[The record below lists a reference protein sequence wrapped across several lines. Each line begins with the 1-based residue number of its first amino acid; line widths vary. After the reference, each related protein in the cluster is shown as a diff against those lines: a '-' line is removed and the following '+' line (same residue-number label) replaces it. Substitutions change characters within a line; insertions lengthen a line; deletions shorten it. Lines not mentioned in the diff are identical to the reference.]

1 MLLER
6 EEVDQALYIATEGG
20 FFAHSKEERKPI
32 PRILRRI
39 LQLHRHP
46 ERNKRTLD
54 RLSPGQRARI
64 LNLTEGEQLEIDYCK
79 DLITY
84 ECLLDDSLQQVKT
97 LRRHY
102 RQAIA
107 ALRREDPPEEEEEDE
122 VRET

>member
-6 EEVDQALYIATEGG
+6 EEVNRALFIATEGG
-20 FFAHSKEERKPI
+20 FFAHSPEERKPI

-46 ERNKRTLD
+46 ERHRQTLD

-64 LNLTEGEQLEIDYCK
+64 LNLTEGEQLEIEYYK

-84 ECLLDDSLQQVKT
+84 ECLLADSLQQVKI
-97 LRRHY
+97 LRRNY
-102 RQAIA
+102 RQALA
-107 ALRREDPPEEEEEDE
+107 ALRRGTPPDSEEEAED
-122 VRET
+122 REI